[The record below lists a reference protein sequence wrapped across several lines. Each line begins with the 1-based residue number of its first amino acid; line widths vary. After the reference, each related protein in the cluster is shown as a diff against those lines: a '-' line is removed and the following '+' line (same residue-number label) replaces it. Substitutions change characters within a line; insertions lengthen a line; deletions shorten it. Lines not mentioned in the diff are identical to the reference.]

1 MNTKD
6 FLNILDNLHE
16 LATISY
22 EQLDKLLLQF
32 PYCHNLRLLLLKK
45 YQNDDHLA
53 FDRQLSLA
61 STYCPDRQFLSQF
74 VQSNPAANKVI
85 PIQKEEVKETEEVS
99 NEEEV
104 NVNARQDLDPMVEDA
119 PKEKDVIAD
128 TEENT
133 LPIKENIEDTEDII
147 EPLVKEEIPKP
158 KEEIPTV
165 INKVSQTPPRLD
177 LMEIVA
183 LKREQDNLDIEERD
197 MSFMPLEEWVQSF
210 TPPRIN
216 DKSENNTKRK
226 RFKLSRIPVFEDD
239 RMLKLFGG
247 SQIIKEEDEEEEEIK
262 LQEEDDIWEIPHTKD
277 KALKKEES
285 TPKPFDFFADSTEAF
300 LKSLSDKKQKKSKA
314 TTSHLDS
321 SVKESVTE
329 NEEVISETLADLL
342 ALQGKKDK
350 AIKMYKAL
358 SLKFPEKNLFF
369 AEKIEE
375 LSREV

>member
-74 VQSNPAANKVI
+74 VQSNPVTNKVI
-85 PIQKEEVKETEEVS
+85 PIQKEETPEKVNHEQ
-99 NEEEV
+99 EEEIKG
-104 NVNARQDLDPMVEDA
+104 NANQDLDSAAEDT
-119 PKEKDVIAD
+119 PKEKDFIPNA
-128 TEENT
+128 
-133 LPIKENIEDTEDII
+133 KENIEEIA
-147 EPLVKEEIPKP
+147 EPLEKEEVIEHKEPKQ
-158 KEEIPTV
+158 EILTV
-165 INKVSQTPPRLD
+165 IHKVSQTPPRLD
-177 LMEIVA
+177 LMEIVS
-183 LKREQDNLDIEERD
+183 LKREQDNLDLEERD

-216 DKSENNTKRK
+216 DKSDSNIKRK

-247 SQIIKEEDEEEEEIK
+247 SQIIKEEEIK
-262 LQEEDDIWEIPHTKD
+262 LQEEEETIVSEQKDVWETNNT
-277 KALKKEES
+277 KEEVLKEEH

-314 TTSHLDS
+314 TTSDLDS

-369 AEKIEE
+369 AERIEE
-375 LSREV
+375 LSRDV